1 MLDISKLISI
11 SESAGQC
18 FNNFENAD
26 DYSNISL
33 DEAVMIGKIQN
44 LESIITY
51 HNIIDEDANACL
63 GIYLNQITGNI
74 ITEAADNEKRS
85 GFVGFMSKIKNWIVD
100 KFNRFIQWLRGL
112 IAKIKN
118 LFGKKTDKSDEAIN
132 TLENAQTKVAAA
144 VKQSPEVATAVKAA
158 EKEITVSMHYV
169 DGYAIKSLTGLS
181 TFAKLMND
189 MASEYVDYS
198 TMVDYLNKVSKK
210 EMEEFVDETK
220 EWTKEELDE
229 RYAEMYKDAMDE
241 VSQCYSFANKPEDA
255 KTFIDDLSKK
265 RVTKSYTLTELGID
279 PINDNLR
286 EKFPTVISK
295 LSNAKCEI
303 TFKENRVT
311 PVINAYN
318 KIINWC
324 ETAKKEYTQL
334 VDKIVE
340 TARSKDIPESA
351 LSNVRKG
358 SNNLVQAMNTVVSFC
373 QTFCGLTVQILNGYM
388 DSYASAIAACSA
400 AISKANTK
408 S

>member
-18 FNNFENAD
+18 FNNFENGD

-132 TLENAQTKVAAA
+132 TLENAQSKVATV
-144 VKQSPEVATAVKAA
+144 VKQSPEAATAVKTA
-158 EKEITVSMHYV
+158 EKEITVNMHYV
-169 DGYAIKSLTGLS
+169 DGYAIKSLIGLS
-181 TFAKLMND
+181 SFAKLMND
-189 MASEYVDYS
+189 MASEVDYS
-198 TMVDYLNKVSKK
+198 TMVDYLNEVSKK
-210 EMEEFVDETK
+210 EMEDFVDETK
-220 EWTKEELDE
+220 EWTKEAFDE
-229 RYAEMYKDAMDE
+229 QYAEMYKDAMDD
-241 VSQCYSFANKPEDA
+241 VSVCYSFANKPEDA
-255 KTFIDDLSKK
+255 KTLIDDLSKK

-358 SNNLVQAMNTVVSFC
+358 SNNMVQAMNTVVSFC

>member
-144 VKQSPEVATAVKAA
+144 VKQSPEAV
-158 EKEITVSMHYV
+158 
-169 DGYAIKSLTGLS
+169 LQL
-181 TFAKLMND
+181 
-189 MASEYVDYS
+189 
-198 TMVDYLNKVSKK
+198 
-210 EMEEFVDETK
+210 
-220 EWTKEELDE
+220 
-229 RYAEMYKDAMDE
+229 
-241 VSQCYSFANKPEDA
+241 KPQ
-255 KTFIDDLSKK
+255 KK
-265 RVTKSYTLTELGID
+265 RSQLICIMLMAM
-279 PINDNLR
+279 L
-286 EKFPTVISK
+286 
-295 LSNAKCEI
+295 LS
-303 TFKENRVT
+303 
-311 PVINAYN
+311 
-318 KIINWC
+318 
-324 ETAKKEYTQL
+324 L
-334 VDKIVE
+334 
-340 TARSKDIPESA
+340 
-351 LSNVRKG
+351 
-358 SNNLVQAMNTVVSFC
+358 
-373 QTFCGLTVQILNGYM
+373 
-388 DSYASAIAACSA
+388 
-400 AISKANTK
+400 
-408 S
+408 